1 MLILTVLLVG
11 AAHVRSG
18 LAPLPVVV
26 PPPYRRHIRP
36 PAFFVPTL
44 PRYLRDG
51 PIRGR
56 SPTAVPS
63 EGDGDAT
70 CPAHVA
76 IIMDG
81 NSRASNNAAYNR
93 GARRTLS
100 TVLYL
105 RSLGVRHVTL
115 YAFSTEN
122 WTRSGAEIDL
132 ILSVM
137 TEFVG
142 SSMIRNHCGT
152 EGGIIFTPLGDIAG
166 MRSRGDTACRLAN
179 TLEELRDYSM
189 AVAPDGATVVRLAVN
204 YGGRA
209 EIVQAARRVAEE
221 FGWGSPRVK
230 AAVED
235 EETFGR
241 AIAAAWGGGG
251 GEGKDKNLLG
261 SPPPDL
267 LIRTGG
273 ERRLSNFLLW
283 DLAYTEL
290 YFSDV
295 LWPDFDERCIDEA
308 LGWYRDRDR
317 RYGGRKIVLEKDDN
331 RSISKS

>member
-1 MLILTVLLVG
+1 MTREPRRLPITRITIRWRNAPPRLPLLMQTAISLILLVLLVG
-11 AAHVRSG
+11 AAQMRSG
-18 LAPLPVVV
+18 PAPLLARV
-26 PPPYRRHIRP
+26 PSPYRRHIRP
-36 PAFFVPTL
+36 QAFLVPTFS
-44 PRYLRDG
+44 RHLRDG
-51 PIRGR
+51 PIRGL
-56 SPTAVPS
+56 SPNAVPS
-63 EGDGDAT
+63 DDDGHAT

-81 NSRASNNAAYNR
+81 NSRASNNVAYNR

-152 EGGIIFTPLGDIAG
+152 EGGIIFAPLGDIAG

-179 TLEELRDYSM
+179 TLEELREYSM

-221 FGWGSPRVK
+221 FGWGSPGAKEV
-230 AAVED
+230 VED

-241 AIAAAWGGGG
+241 AI
-251 GEGKDKNLLG
+251 
-261 SPPPDL
+261 
-267 LIRTGG
+267 
-273 ERRLSNFLLW
+273 
-283 DLAYTEL
+283 
-290 YFSDV
+290 
-295 LWPDFDERCIDEA
+295 
-308 LGWYRDRDR
+308 
-317 RYGGRKIVLEKDDN
+317 
-331 RSISKS
+331 